1 VSLGRYQ
8 AYPEYRESGLGWL
21 REIPAHWETK
31 RLKYLGEA
39 IIGLTYSP
47 DDVVDETEGT
57 LVLRSSNVQSRE
69 LAFEDNVY
77 VKGVVPPKLRTRK
90 GDILICSRNGSRALI
105 GKNAQI
111 DNRAEG
117 LTFGAF
123 MTVFRSP
130 LNAYLSKVFNSSL
143 FEYQSGSFLTST
155 INQLTT
161 GTLNDFEVPLPPLP
175 EQTQIA
181 KFLDH
186 ETAKIDRLIEKQEA
200 LIRLLKE
207 KRQAVISHAVTKGLN
222 PHAPLKDSGIAW
234 LGQVP
239 AHWSIKPL
247 KYLMSLTSGGTPSK
261 DNIEYWEGTVP
272 WASSKDLKSD
282 ELFDT
287 QDYITQKALD
297 RGAAELVPTGSI
309 LTVVRGM
316 ILLHTFPISVT
327 RVPMAINQDLK
338 AIQPTA
344 GISTDFLAWLLRGSS
359 DVVLSTT
366 DEAGHGTKVLRMES
380 WLAIQ
385 VPIPPLEEQAL
396 IVTKIVKRL
405 GQLDELTEDAHRAVT
420 LLQERRTALISAAV
434 TGKIDVRHWQPPVGS
449 ILEPTESSKI
459 ACFHPEN
466 RFNPSPNV

>member
-1 VSLGRYQ
+1 MSSGRHKPYPKYHDSGTKWLGNIPIHWTAKRLGQFFDERREKVSDKHYAPLSVTMQGIVPQLETAAKTDDGDNRKLVRASDFVINSRSDRKGSAGVSPLDGSVSLISTVLTPRNIEPRYVHH
-8 AYPEYRESGLGWL
+8 L
-21 REIPAHWETK
+21 
-31 RLKYLGEA
+31 
-39 IIGLTYSP
+39 
-47 DDVVDETEGT
+47 
-57 LVLRSSNVQSRE
+57 LRSYPFQEEYYR
-69 LAFEDNVY
+69 FG
-77 VKGVVPPKLRTRK
+77 KGIVADLWSTNYSEMKN
-90 GDILICSRNGSRALI
+90 ILIPEL
-105 GKNAQI
+105 
-111 DNRAEG
+111 
-117 LTFGAF
+117 
-123 MTVFRSP
+123 
-130 LNAYLSKVFNSSL
+130 
-143 FEYQSGSFLTST
+143 
-155 INQLTT
+155 
-161 GTLNDFEVPLPPLP
+161 PLP

-186 ETAKIDRLIEKQEA
+186 ETAKIDRLIEKQEE

-239 AHWSIKPL
+239 AHWKLKPL

-261 DNIEYWEGTVP
+261 ENPEFWEGTVP

-287 QDYITQKALD
+287 QDHITQKALD
-297 RGAAELVPTGSI
+297 RGAAELIPPGRI

-338 AIQPTA
+338 ALQPQP
-344 GISTDFLAWLLRGSS
+344 GISTDFLAWLLRGAS

-385 VPIPPLEEQAL
+385 VPIPPPEEQAR
-396 IVTKIVKRL
+396 IVAGIVDRL
-405 GQLDELTEDAHRAVT
+405 GKLDDLTEDAQRAVT

-434 TGKIDVRHWQPPVGS
+434 TGKIDVRHWQPRGN
-449 ILEPTESSKI
+449 L
-459 ACFHPEN
+459 
-466 RFNPSPNV
+466 